1 MATKSTPQ
9 KLAYQKAYN
18 ARPENVNKREA
29 NNRARQ
35 AALRSG
41 KAKKGDDTQV
51 DHIVPLDVGGSP
63 DAKSNLRVIKRS
75 ENAAW
80 RKRQPKMYGDNKK

>member
-1 MATKSTPQ
+1 MPKSSPQ
-9 KLAYQKAYN
+9 KLKYQAEYN
-18 ARPENVNKREA
+18 SRPENVKKREA

-51 DHIVPLDVGGSP
+51 DHIIPLDVGGP
-63 DAKSNLRVIKRS
+63 TDAKSNLRVIKRS

>member
-1 MATKSTPQ
+1 MATSSKA
-9 KLAYQKAYN
+9 KLTYQKAYN
-18 ARPENVNKREA
+18 AKPENVNKREA

-63 DAKSNLRVIKRS
+63 DAKSNQRVIKRS

>member
-1 MATKSTPQ
+1 MATSSKQ

-18 ARPENVNKREA
+18 AKPENVNKREA

-35 AALRSG
+35 AALKSG
-41 KAKKGDDTQV
+41 KAKIGDGTQV
-51 DHIVPLDVGGSP
+51 DHIKPLDVGGDP
-63 DAKSNLRVIKRS
+63 DAKSNLRVISRK

-80 RKRQPKMYGDNKK
+80 RKRNPKMYGDNSK

>member
-1 MATKSTPQ
+1 MPKSSPA

-18 ARPENVNKREA
+18 AKPENVNKREA

-41 KAKKGDDTQV
+41 AAHKGDDTQV
-51 DHIVPLDVGGSP
+51 DHVKMLDEGGTNAP
-63 DAKSNLRVIKRS
+63 SNLRVVPRAK
-75 ENAAW
+75 NAAW
-80 RKRQPKMYGDNKK
+80 RKARPNVYGKNK

>member
-1 MATKSTPQ
+1 MATSSKA

-18 ARPENVNKREA
+18 AKPENVNKREA

-35 AALRSG
+35 AAIRSG
-41 KAKKGDDTQV
+41 KAKVGDDTQV
-51 DHIVPLDVGGSP
+51 DHVKMLDEGGTNAP
-63 DAKSNLRVIKRS
+63 SNLRVVPRK

-80 RKRQPKMYGDNKK
+80 RKKHPNVYGKNK

>member
-1 MATKSTPQ
+1 MATSSKA

-18 ARPENVNKREA
+18 AKPENVKKREA

-51 DHIVPLDVGGSP
+51 DHIIPLDVGGPP

-75 ENAAW
+75 ENEAW

>member
-1 MATKSTPQ
+1 MTKSSPA
-9 KLAYQKAYN
+9 KLAYQKKYN
-18 ARPENVNKREA
+18 ALPENVNKREA

-35 AALRSG
+35 AALKSG
-41 KAKKGDDTQV
+41 KAHKGDNTQV
-51 DHIVPLDVGGSP
+51 DHITPLDVGGSP
-63 DAKSNLRVIKRS
+63 DAKSNQRVIPRS

>member
-1 MATKSTPQ
+1 MPKSSPA
-9 KLAYQKAYN
+9 KLAFQKSYN
-18 ARPENVNKREA
+18 AKPENVNKREA

-51 DHIVPLDVGGSP
+51 DHIVPLDVGGAP
-63 DAKSNLRVIKRS
+63 DAKSNLRVIPRK